1 MIVYY
6 GFVLFEF
13 VYDVLCGQTKLE
25 SGHSMRRFYGS
36 DATTFYA

>member
-13 VYDVLCGQTKLE
+13 VYGGLCGLTKLE
-25 SGHSMRRFYGS
+25 SWNSLLSSNESG
-36 DATTFYA
+36 ATTFYA